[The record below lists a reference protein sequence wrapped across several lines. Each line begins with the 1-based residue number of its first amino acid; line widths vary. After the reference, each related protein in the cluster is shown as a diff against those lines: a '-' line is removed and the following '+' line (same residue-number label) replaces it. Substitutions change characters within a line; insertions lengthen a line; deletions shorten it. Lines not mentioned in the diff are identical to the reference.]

1 MNILVIGGTNFIGPY
16 VIRQLSEQGH
26 QITVFHRGQ
35 TQADLPASV
44 QHLYGDRAQLHHHR
58 DAFYKLAPEV
68 VLDMI
73 AYTQAEAEA
82 VVELFKGHARRT
94 VVISSQ
100 DVYRARDIVWQVETG
115 VPDPVPLTEDSPL
128 RSQLY
133 PYRDLPEVR
142 GSMPADYE
150 KILVEQTYQS
160 EPDLP
165 TTVLRL
171 PMVYGPGD
179 YRRRP
184 QAYLKRMADHRPAIV
199 LETSL
204 ANWHG
209 SYGYIDN
216 VADAIALAVIDQRA
230 AGRVYNIA
238 EPDSLSEADLIRAI
252 GEQVGWTGKVVGVPA
267 SQMPES
273 WEMKVNAAQHWTTDS
288 TRIRQELGFAEKIS
302 RTEALRRTIAWEQ
315 TATQAGVV
323 HNRTLLNYAD
333 EDKLLT
339 SLWQSPTK

>member
-26 QITVFHRGQ
+26 QVTVFHRGQ

-115 VPDPVPLTEDSPL
+115 VLDPVPLTEDSPL

-204 ANWHG
+204 AHWHG
-209 SYGYIDN
+209 SYGYINN

-230 AGRVYNIA
+230 AGRVYN
-238 EPDSLSEADLIRAI
+238 
-252 GEQVGWTGKVVGVPA
+252 
-267 SQMPES
+267 
-273 WEMKVNAAQHWTTDS
+273 
-288 TRIRQELGFAEKIS
+288 
-302 RTEALRRTIAWEQ
+302 
-315 TATQAGVV
+315 
-323 HNRTLLNYAD
+323 
-333 EDKLLT
+333 
-339 SLWQSPTK
+339 